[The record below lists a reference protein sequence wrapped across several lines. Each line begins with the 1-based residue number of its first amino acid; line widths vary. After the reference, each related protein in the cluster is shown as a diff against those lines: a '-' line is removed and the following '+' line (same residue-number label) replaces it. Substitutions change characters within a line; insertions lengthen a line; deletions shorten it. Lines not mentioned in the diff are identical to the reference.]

1 MAKRNKIYKIS
12 LAGSVTRYFLQ
23 FFVPLIIVTIV
34 LNIFALKII
43 HQRELDKMSYEVDS
57 ASAAL
62 NNYLEQ
68 IESFAFDISINS
80 KIQEMLITNVCPYIS
95 AQAQSQA

>member
-34 LNIFALKII
+34 LNIFALKT
-43 HQRELDKMSYEVDS
+43 R
-57 ASAAL
+57 
-62 NNYLEQ
+62 
-68 IESFAFDISINS
+68 
-80 KIQEMLITNVCPYIS
+80 
-95 AQAQSQA
+95 

>member
-68 IESFAFDISINS
+68 IETKKNEKFSIAFDG
-80 KIQEMLITNVCPYIS
+80 TNTDYN
-95 AQAQSQA
+95 